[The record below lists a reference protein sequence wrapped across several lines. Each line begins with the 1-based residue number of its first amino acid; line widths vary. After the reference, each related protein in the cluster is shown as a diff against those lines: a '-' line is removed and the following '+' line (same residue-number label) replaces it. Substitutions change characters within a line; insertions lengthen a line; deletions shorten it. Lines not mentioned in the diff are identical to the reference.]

1 MIIPFGGMIRVEWS
15 AICHQL
21 SESAQDQRLATVAFG
36 YHHPNGWSL
45 PAILHEM
52 KRRMKWLVLEQLE
65 AAISL
70 EFNDCREEWK
80 KSQ

>member
-1 MIIPFGGMIRVEWS
+1 
-15 AICHQL
+15 
-21 SESAQDQRLATVAFG
+21 
-36 YHHPNGWSL
+36 
-45 PAILHEM
+45 M

>member
-1 MIIPFGGMIRVEWS
+1 MIPLGGMIRVEWS

-36 YHHPNGWSL
+36 YHHPNARSL
-45 PAILHEM
+45 LADLHEM
-52 KRRMKWLVLEQLE
+52 KRRMKWLVLEKLE

-70 EFNDCREEWK
+70 EFNDCREEWQQ
-80 KSQ
+80 SQ